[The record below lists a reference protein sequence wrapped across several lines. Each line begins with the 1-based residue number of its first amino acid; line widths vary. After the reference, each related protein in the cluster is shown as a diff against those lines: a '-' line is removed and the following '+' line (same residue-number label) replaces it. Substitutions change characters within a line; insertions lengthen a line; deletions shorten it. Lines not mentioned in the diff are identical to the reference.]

1 MPSRFFA
8 PRLAREFTGAV
19 AAIVV
24 STLGSAPAAHARDF
38 PTIEGTWIN
47 DVRIVTC
54 PPAPYTVIA
63 SFQSMTTYM
72 RGGVLVEGGAPAA
85 PPPGVSRSAGH
96 GIWERVDERAPRHAR
111 FDRSGRL
118 LPPVGGEVRALIRGH
133 SFDILG
139 RLVRVTEVLTQPTLF
154 RGDNPDTPDIVE
166 PYYLSG
172 DGTNRITNYD
182 PATGT
187 VISVTRGCNEA
198 SSRKISFDD
207 AP

>member
-1 MPSRFFA
+1 MSCKHFA
-8 PRLAREFTGAV
+8 RRIGRKLSALA

-24 STLGSAPAAHARDF
+24 GALGPASGAGARDY

-47 DVRIVTC
+47 DVKIVTC
-54 PPAPYTVIA
+54 PPAPHAVIA

-72 RGGVLVEGGAPAA
+72 RGGILIEGGAPAT

-96 GIWERVDERAPRHAR
+96 GIWERVEGRAPHHAR

-118 LPPVGGEVRALIRGH
+118 LPAAGGEIRALIRGH
-133 SFDILG
+133 SFDAQG
-139 RLVRVTEVLTQPTLF
+139 RLVRVIEVLTQPTLF
-154 RGDNPDTPDIVE
+154 RGDNPGTPDIAE

-182 PATGT
+182 PA
-187 VISVTRGCNEA
+187 
-198 SSRKISFDD
+198 
-207 AP
+207 